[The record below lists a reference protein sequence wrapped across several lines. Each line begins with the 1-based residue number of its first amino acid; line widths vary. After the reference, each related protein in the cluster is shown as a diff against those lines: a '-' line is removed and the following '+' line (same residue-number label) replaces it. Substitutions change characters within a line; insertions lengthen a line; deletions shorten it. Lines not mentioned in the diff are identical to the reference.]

1 MSGAAQFQH
10 ILVSRHAGVLRLV
23 LNRPDKLNALGF
35 GPGSSRDEIA
45 RAVVA
50 ADCDDEVG
58 CVLISANGRAFCAG
72 GDLTRI
78 AARTGDHE
86 TPLEAY
92 QFNDASRRFYE
103 TLRAAHKPI
112 IAAVNGLCLGAG
124 LGFMAQCDIV
134 IAADDAQFGLIEGR
148 IGHPGAAE
156 LVPLIGAAWTKFL
169 ILTGE
174 SITAARAAQI
184 GLVLSME
191 PRGKLMQR
199 SQALAERIARMPRE
213 AVLLNKACISS
224 VFEAMG
230 PAAGRLVARAH
241 ESITRSMTYAAQAPD
256 GRRFE
261 TILRDEG
268 IAGLKRARD
277 TQYIEPWL
285 DDRQGET

>member
-1 MSGAAQFQH
+1 MSDHPAWQH
-10 ILVSRHAGVLRLV
+10 ILASQQAGALHLV

-45 RAVVA
+45 RAVLA
-50 ADCDDEVG
+50 ADDDDAVG
-58 CVLISANGRAFCAG
+58 CVLIRANGRAFCAG
-72 GDLTRI
+72 GDLTHI
-78 AARTGDHE
+78 AARSGDHE

-92 QFNDASRRFYE
+92 RFNDASRRFLE
-103 TLRAAHKPI
+103 TLRGTHKPI

-134 IAADDAQFGLIEGR
+134 VAADDARFGLIEGR

-174 SITAARAAQI
+174 LITAKRAATI
-184 GLVLSME
+184 GLVLTVVPSE
-191 PRGKLMQR
+191 RLLAR
-199 SQALAERIARMPRE
+199 ATALAERIALMPRE
-213 AVLLNKACISS
+213 AVLLNKACITSMS
-224 VFEAMG
+224 EAMG
-230 PAAGRLVARAH
+230 PANGRLVARAH

-261 TILRDEG
+261 SILREEG
-268 IAGLKRARD
+268 IAGMKRARD
-277 TQYIEPWL
+277 TQYSTP
-285 DDRQGET
+285 